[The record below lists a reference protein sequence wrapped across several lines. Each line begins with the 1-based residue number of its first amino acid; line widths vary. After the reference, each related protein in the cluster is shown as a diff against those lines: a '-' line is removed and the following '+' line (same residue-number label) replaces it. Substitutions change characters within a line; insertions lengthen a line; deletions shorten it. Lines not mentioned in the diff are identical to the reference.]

1 VKLLNFKYPDPA
13 DPNASEDMQ
22 DRYKKHIW
30 TDVNGVLHKVTVLT
44 DAHLQ
49 NIIKLIQK
57 DPDEII
63 NGYKAKD
70 WLPMM
75 LAEYAVRINKIA
87 QSTVTAPQICELEPF
102 PATWTHFEPNMIR
115 PNDREYN
122 TPPLV
127 EYSETIYGK
136 YHCVVELKH
145 DGYRVGYVGV
155 RKNHPAYRKGID
167 DISTLVHGGL
177 SHTTHQ
183 VATFRVPYI
192 SMWYFAIRFNH
203 EEDYPDINAL
213 EKYIAYWQGTEA
225 YHSIDDMIKQSSIE
239 PTLLKGGG
247 LFEVRDLD
255 FVKEQLVQLVL
266 DLEQYEKDKN
276 KATIN
281 VAPF

>member
-1 VKLLNFKYPDPA
+1 MNFKYPDLA
-13 DPNASEDMQ
+13 DPNASKLMQ
-22 DRYKKHIW
+22 DRFKKHIW
-30 TDVNGVLHKVTVLT
+30 TDVNGVLYKITVLT

-87 QSTVTAPQICELEPF
+87 QSTASQICELEPF
-102 PATWTHFEPNMIR
+102 PATWTHLEPNMIR
-115 PNDREYN
+115 PNDREYC

-136 YHCVVELKH
+136 YHCVVELKL

-203 EEDYPDINAL
+203 DEDYPDLNAL

-247 LFEVRDLD
+247 LFVVRDLD
-255 FVKEQLVQLVL
+255 FVKEQLVQLIL

>member
-1 VKLLNFKYPDPA
+1 MNSKYPDPA
-13 DPNASEDMQ
+13 DPNASKLMQ
-22 DRYKKHIW
+22 DRFKKRIW
-30 TDVNGVLHKVTVLT
+30 TDLNNITHKITILT
-44 DAHLQ
+44 DTHLR
-49 NIIKLIQK
+49 NIIKLLQK
-57 DPDEII
+57 DPDQII

-102 PATWTHFEPNMIR
+102 PANWTHLEPNMIR
-115 PNDREYN
+115 PNDREYY

-136 YHCVVELKH
+136 YHCVVELKL

-155 RKNHPAYRKGID
+155 HKNHPAYRKGID

-192 SMWYFAIRFNH
+192 SMWYFVIRFNH

-225 YHSIDDMIKQSSIE
+225 YNSIDNMIKQSSIA
-239 PTLLKGGG
+239 PSLFKGKG
-247 LFEVRDLD
+247 FFTVRDLD

-276 KATIN
+276 YKATIK